1 MFEFEGKNYEL
12 KFNLGRI
19 KLVENYLKMPTV
31 ADIVQTNGALSINSI
46 ETYFGFCLKE
56 TESDSFV
63 TRKEGTQIAEKLIEE
78 KGYLAVNNMIIE
90 KMAEDM
96 PFLFQGA

>member
-1 MFEFEGKNYEL
+1 MIEYNGKQYEL

-19 KLVENYLKMPTV
+19 KLIENYLKLPTV
-31 ADIVQTNGALSINSI
+31 ADIVSTNGALSIHSI

-56 TESDSFV
+56 LGSETFV
-63 TRKEGTQIAEKLIEE
+63 QRKEGIAIADALIESE
-78 KGYLAVNNMIIE
+78 GYLKVNNMVIT
-90 KMAEDM
+90 KMSEDM